1 MLTKLVSQASNC
13 RFLASCFSNVWALLS
28 CKPPAPCLEMILLLQ
43 VEPQPDGSKPISQT
57 PGQGSPRLA
66 SLYAILGL
74 PLAMLGAALL
84 LVPGLVG
91 VPSH

>member
-1 MLTKLVSQASNC
+1 
-13 RFLASCFSNVWALLS
+13 
-28 CKPPAPCLEMILLLQ
+28 MIILLQ

-74 PLAMLGAALL
+74 PLALLGAALL
-84 LVPGLVG
+84 LVPGLVCG
-91 VPSH
+91 SYPLPLGLDYSTP